1 MSQRALLALQGVRSE
16 TGLNLQL
23 LQFFFIYN
31 FIYKVFFLTVKK
43 SNHVQHWTFKSSTTE
58 EAIKREYSF
67 ALTLHV
73 GAVTHSGDTK
83 F

>member
-31 FIYKVFFLTVKK
+31 FIYKVFFF
-43 SNHVQHWTFKSSTTE
+43 HVQHGTFKSSTTE
-58 EAIKREYSF
+58 EAIKREYRF